1 MNHPLGI
8 PTLPPYQFIQEP
20 ADILESGHAVN
31 PLVPAPAWANTLMLS
46 SRASQYPILLAYES
60 WQAIYGYSPN
70 TFVPSYFRNPTNR
83 FASKNTLIRL
93 PRAVTTTGATLLN
106 IAATD
111 PGVAGYLDSHS
122 IFAAAQPNFGT
133 SQGILQY
140 FPAAAETTVTSPNG
154 FQVFRV
160 VVNPATF
167 SGGQLLNYVELFI
180 DSGAGLPQPSTR
192 YLGVEM
198 NFNFNVLVSVTIT
211 QNTPVINYDLAQLAA
226 VQGNFDKIGY
236 VFLWT
241 DFGPGVFGQPGGA
254 DFTQSVNQAGHALAA
269 QLAAAVPNGSYHI
282 LSVNQL
288 NAPAALVL
296 ADLESFFGP

>member
-8 PTLPPYQFIQEP
+8 PTLLPYQFIQEP

-31 PLVPAPAWANTLMLS
+31 PLVAAPAWQETLMLS

-70 TFVPSYFRNPTNR
+70 TFDPSYFVNPTNR
-83 FASKNTLIRL
+83 FGAKNTLVRL
-93 PRAVTTTGATLLN
+93 PRAVTTSGAAPSG
-106 IAATD
+106 IAAYD
-111 PGVAGYLDSHS
+111 PGVQAYLNSHS
-122 IFAAAQPNFGT
+122 VFVGTRPNFGT
-133 SQGILQY
+133 DQAILAF
-140 FPAAAETTVTSPNG
+140 FPAASETTVTSPNG
-154 FQVFRV
+154 FQVFRI

-167 SGGQLLNYVELFI
+167 TGGQVLNYVEIFI
-180 DSGAGLPQPSTR
+180 DSGAGLPQPSSR

-198 NFNFNVLVSVTIT
+198 NFNQNILVSVTIT
-211 QNTPVINYDLAQLAA
+211 QNTPVINYDLAQLAL
-226 VQGNFDKIGY
+226 VKGNYDKLGY
-236 VFLWT
+236 VFTWT
-241 DFGPGVFGQPGGA
+241 DFGPGAFGQPGGA
-254 DFTQSVNQAGHALAA
+254 DFTTSVNQAGHALAA